1 MEDAALLQPLLVPH
15 AVDGF
20 HAFPVSRTVNSPAN
34 DVESCIEPLVQD

>member
-1 MEDAALLQPLLVPH
+1 MLQPLLVPH

-34 DVESCIEPLVQD
+34 DVASCIEPLVQD